1 MAKEKKTAIE
11 EPKNTSSK
19 DILLKLKNNINAHYE
34 RKVVILGS
42 EKTELPKIE
51 TGIFPIDVETE
62 GGIPRGR
69 WIILVGDESSF
80 KSTLMYH
87 IAGKMQRVCATCMSG
102 IITEKNYKKVTLPN
116 ELDKSNEN
124 IEVGKTG
131 ELYSKKY
138 FATKNKMNAYCPGE
152 LMTHG
157 KEVSLLEY
165 ELECSNCNNPEYS
178 IFLLVDSEHNYT
190 KSWASKWGVV
200 HYYTAL
206 SDTSHSQMTGDIIR
220 EAMGTGKVSF
230 VAIDSLDSHG
240 AAEEMTAS
248 LEEWQVGLQARVWNK
263 IVRIITSL
271 LNTTFVYTYTNKVE
285 KKIAEEKHQ
294 EPVICIIQQWREKI
308 MSFGDPKVMGGGRG
322 KNFASSLTIAL
333 SAGEKVHE
341 MTGGSSSKKDYL
353 KGSYFNFILKKHKVG
368 RPERTGRFY
377 FNQMTHT
384 VDNASAIFDYALKY
398 KLIEQGGAWYTVGEE
413 RFQGEEKV
421 KKYLS
426 ENPKVM
432 ESLKIKILKSVSEL

>member
-1 MAKEKKTAIE
+1 MKEKKLAIE
-11 EPKNTSSK
+11 EPKNTSAK

-51 TGIFPIDVETE
+51 TGIFSIDVETE

-80 KSTLMYH
+80 KSTLMCH
-87 IAGKMQRVCATCMSG
+87 IAGRMQRICATCMSG
-102 IITEKNYKKVTLPN
+102 MITEKNWKKVLLPF

-124 IEVGKTG
+124 IEVGKNG

-138 FATKNKMNAYCPGE
+138 FATKNKTNAYCPGE

-157 KEVSLLEY
+157 KEVTLLEY
-165 ELECSNCNNPEYS
+165 ELECSNCDSPEYS

-190 KSWASKWGVV
+190 KNWASRWGVI

-220 EAMGTGKVSF
+220 EAMNTGKVSF
-230 VAIDSLDSHG
+230 IAVDSLDSHG
-240 AAEEMTAS
+240 PMEENEAS
-248 LEEWQVGLQARVWNK
+248 LEDWQMGLQARVWNK
-263 IVRIITSL
+263 IVRIITSQ
-271 LNTTFVYTYTNKVE
+271 LNKTFIYTYINKE
-285 KKIAEEKHQ
+285 GKKIAEEKHQ
-294 EPVICIIQQWREKI
+294 EPVINIIGQWREKI
-308 MSFGDPKVMGGGRG
+308 GGYGNPKVQGGGKAKG
-322 KNFASSLTIAL
+322 YASSLTIEL
-333 SAGEKVHE
+333 SQGEKDHE
-341 MTGGSSSKKDYL
+341 MTGGKTSKKDYL
-353 KGSYFNFILKKHKVG
+353 KGSYFNFKISKHKVG

-398 KLIEQGGAWYTVGEE
+398 KLIEQGGAWYTVGSE

-432 ESLKIKILKSVSEL
+432 ESLKVKILKSVSEL